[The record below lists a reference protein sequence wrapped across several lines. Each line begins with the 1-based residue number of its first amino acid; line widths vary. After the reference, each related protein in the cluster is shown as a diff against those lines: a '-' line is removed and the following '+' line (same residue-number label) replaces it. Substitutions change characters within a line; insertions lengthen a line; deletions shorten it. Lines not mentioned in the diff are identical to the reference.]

1 VNIGNFALGRKESK
15 ADPHAVAVVQVDSPA
30 MESALQEI
38 GALPEIAEVRG
49 IRL

>member
-1 VNIGNFALGRKESK
+1 
-15 ADPHAVAVVQVDSPA
+15 VQVDSPA
-30 MESALQEI
+30 MESALKEI